1 MGERTKK
8 RLVVKVGTNTLTGG
22 EDRLARP
29 AMLGIAQQIARL
41 VADGHQ
47 VALVSSGAIVAG
59 RQALAVSRNGRA
71 TSARGDEHASSGEPR
86 RSAPAGER
94 RRDIPFKQ
102 VLAAVGQT
110 KLMQMWDDL
119 FSKEDMIVAQTLLTR
134 ADLADRQGYLNARN
148 TLLALLERQVVPIIN
163 ENDVVATEEIKIGDN
178 DNLSALVANLI
189 DADLLILL
197 TDQEG
202 LYTADPRRHS
212 TATLIHEVPVISK
225 DIIALAAG
233 AGTSRGT
240 GGMATKLQAARLATE
255 SGVTVLVAGG
265 TADNVLVRSVK
276 GEQVGTRFP
285 SNRTRMESRKRWIL
299 AGLAG
304 KAAAHIDAGAV
315 AAMGRGRSL
324 LPAGVVN
331 VKGPF
336 DRGDSVNIIGPEGK
350 AVGCGVAN
358 YSAADLE
365 RIKGCRS
372 AEITTILGY
381 NFGDEVI
388 HRNNVVML

>member
-29 AMLGIAQQIARL
+29 AMLGVARQIARL
-41 VADGHQ
+41 VHDGHQ

-59 RQALAVSRNGRA
+59 RQALSVSRNGK
-71 TSARGDEHASSGEPR
+71 
-86 RSAPAGER
+86 
-94 RRDIPFKQ
+94 DIPFKQ

-110 KLMQMWDDL
+110 RLMQMWDDL
-119 FSKEDMIVAQTLLTR
+119 FAKEDLIVAQTLLTR

-148 TLLALLERQVVPIIN
+148 TLLALLERKVVPIIN

-197 TDQEG
+197 TDQAG

-212 TATLIHEVPVISK
+212 TATLIPEVPVITD
-225 DIIALAAG
+225 DILALAAG
-233 AGTSRGT
+233 AGTPRGT
-240 GGMATKLQAARLATE
+240 GGMLTKLQAARLATE

-265 TADNVLVRSVK
+265 TTDNVLVRSVK
-276 GEQVGTRFP
+276 GESVGTRFP

-315 AAMGRGRSL
+315 TALGRGRSL
-324 LPAGVVN
+324 LPAGLVT

-336 DRGDSVNIIGPEGK
+336 DRGDSVNIVGPEGR

-365 RIKGCRS
+365 RIRGCRS
-372 AEITTILGY
+372 AQITTILGY
-381 NFGDEVI
+381 NFGDEII
-388 HRNNVVML
+388 HRNNLVML

>member
-1 MGERTKK
+1 MAGERTKK

-29 AMLGIAQQIARL
+29 AMLGVARQIAHL
-41 VADGHQ
+41 VRDGHQ

-59 RQALAVSRNGRA
+59 RQALSV
-71 TSARGDEHASSGEPR
+71 ASDGEPR
-86 RSAPAGER
+86 RSAPVGAR

-110 KLMQMWDDL
+110 KLMQMWDEL
-119 FSKEDMIVAQTLLTR
+119 FSAEDLIVAQTLLTR
-134 ADLADRQGYLNARN
+134 TDLADRQGYLNARN
-148 TLLALLERQVVPIIN
+148 TLLALLERHVVPIIN

-197 TDQEG
+197 TDQDG
-202 LYTADPRRHS
+202 LYTADPRHHS
-212 TATLIHEVPVISK
+212 TATLIPEVPVIS
-225 DIIALAAG
+225 DEIIALAAG

-240 GGMATKLQAARLATE
+240 GGMTTKLQAARLATE

-265 TADNVLVRSVK
+265 MTDNVLVRSVK
-276 GEQVGTRFP
+276 GEPVGTRFP
-285 SNRTRMESRKRWIL
+285 SNRTRVESRKRWIL

-315 AAMGRGRSL
+315 TAMGRGRSL
-324 LPAGVVN
+324 LPAGLVKI
-331 VKGPF
+331 KGPF
-336 DRGDSVNIIGPEGK
+336 DRGDSVNIVGPEGK
-350 AVGCGVAN
+350 AIGCGVAN
-358 YSAADLE
+358 YSAGDLE

-372 AEITTILGY
+372 TQISEILGY

>member
-1 MGERTKK
+1 MSDRHSR

-22 EDRLARP
+22 EDHLSRP
-29 AMLGIAQQIARL
+29 QMSGVSRQIARL
-41 VADGHQ
+41 VREGHQ

-59 RQALAVSRNGRA
+59 RQALKLSRNGKN
-71 TSARGDEHASSGEPR
+71 
-86 RSAPAGER
+86 
-94 RRDIPFKQ
+94 IPFKQ

-110 KLMQMWDDL
+110 RLMQAWDEL
-119 FSKEDMIVAQTLLTR
+119 FTAEDIIVAQTLLTR

-148 TLLALLERQVVPIIN
+148 TLLALLDRKVVPIIN

-197 TDQEG
+197 TDQAG

-212 TATLIHEVPVISK
+212 TATLIAEVPLIT
-225 DIIALAAG
+225 DAIIALAAG
-233 AGTSRGT
+233 AGSVRGT
-240 GGMATKLQAARLATE
+240 GGMVTKVQAARLATE
-255 SGVTVLVAGG
+255 SGVSVVVAGG
-265 TADNVLVRSVK
+265 TTDNVLVRAVR
-276 GEQVGTRFP
+276 GDPVGTRFP

-304 KAAAHIDAGAV
+304 RAAAHIDAGAV
-315 AAMGRGRSL
+315 SALGRGRSL
-324 LPAGVVN
+324 LPAGVVT
-331 VKGPF
+331 VSGPF
-336 DRGDSVNIIGPEGK
+336 DRGDSVNIVGPEGK
-350 AVGCGVAN
+350 AIGCGVAN
-358 YSAADLE
+358 YGAADLE

-372 AEITTILGY
+372 AEISQILGFH
-381 NFGDEVI
+381 FGDEVI

>member
-29 AMLGIAQQIARL
+29 AMLGIARQIARL

-59 RQALAVSRNGRA
+59 RQALAVSRNGRTA
-71 TSARGDEHASSGEPR
+71 SARGDEHASSGEPR
-86 RSAPAGER
+86 RSAAVGAR

-197 TDQEG
+197 TDQDG

-372 AEITTILGY
+372 AEITNILGY